1 MLFNCPV
8 TSDSL
13 RSHGLQRASPPC
25 PSPSPE
31 VARVHVHVLGA
42 SAAVF
47 SAARGQLCGWEQ
59 ARAPPAVPLR
69 LEVRREACL
78 CSGLR
83 GPLGAWIHGAA
94 TGGPKS
100 RAWPGLWGP
109 AGFRKLRP
117 RLALQPCGVRPGPGP
132 LELGSQAQAA
142 PPGSGGVAGAL
153 EPLLTSEKANFSFW
167 LCF

>member
-1 MLFNCPV
+1 MVLRHVTVVLLQLLCCLSRCILCGAGPV
-8 TSDSL
+8 
-13 RSHGLQRASPPC
+13 
-25 PSPSPE
+25 
-31 VARVHVHVLGA
+31 VRVGA
-42 SAAVF
+42 GAGATGRP
-47 SAARGQLCGWEQ
+47 AEARGETGGLLVFGP
-59 ARAPPAVPLR
+59 ARTLGG
-69 LEVRREACL
+69 LDTRR
-78 CSGLR
+78 R
-83 GPLGAWIHGAA
+83 DR
-94 TGGPKS
+94 GPKS